1 MIYRTMLAPSETPP
15 TMREVKRA
23 LLTFD
28 KVLITDPR
36 DRDIIPPQAIGIA
49 IGLPPIIGASFGP
62 VRPLGKSPGY
72 DNEFDKLLDQCKQAR
87 SDGVLDVISTYSHQ
101 DTITI
106 GAVLMGGYPLNPR
119 AMLAIYRSLAR
130 DNEFLMT
137 AIRNDSI
144 LTADAN
150 YIEAVELANC
160 SADGSINND
169 PATPLIEGEM
179 GRQELRTAFTNIA
192 RARLAAIIKTI
203 GYCAAKEL
211 VPFFSNAFQHNISW
225 KIVANSRQVID
236 ELATEDMYWINRSL
250 ALRVAHEEFLDEAVL
265 DQMSIGDVL
274 KLRTKAW
281 GEQANAR
288 DGLMKSV
295 AEISRELD
303 PTNELEKECKEKIRQ
318 YRSEAEKLERERS
331 ALKLKI
337 KCEIGIAIGG
347 TVTAGTIAQVQ
358 TAVGAAT
365 VLLAGCV
372 YALKKIKDY
381 GPVRQSLKAAEEEFK
396 DNAGFGLYEFYKTV
410 PDALRR

>member
-1 MIYRTMLAPSETPP
+1 MLT
-15 TMREVKRA
+15 
-23 LLTFD
+23 
-28 KVLITDPR
+28 
-36 DRDIIPPQAIGIA
+36 
-49 IGLPPIIGASFGP
+49 
-62 VRPLGKSPGY
+62 
-72 DNEFDKLLDQCKQAR
+72 
-87 SDGVLDVISTYSHQ
+87 
-101 DTITI
+101 
-106 GAVLMGGYPLNPR
+106 
-119 AMLAIYRSLAR
+119 
-130 DNEFLMT
+130 
-137 AIRNDSI
+137 
-144 LTADAN
+144 